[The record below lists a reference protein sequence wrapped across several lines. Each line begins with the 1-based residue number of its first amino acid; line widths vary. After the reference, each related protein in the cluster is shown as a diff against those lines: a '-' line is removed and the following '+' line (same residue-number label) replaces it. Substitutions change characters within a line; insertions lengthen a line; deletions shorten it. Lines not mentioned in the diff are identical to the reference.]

1 MKTRA
6 EIDELIA
13 RWLDD
18 PDWEL
23 EESDGFEDHKD
34 ELLAVRHKHEA
45 EWKARAQREHAEAI
59 AALTGP
65 ALAILPV
72 SAQRAAQ
79 TPGTNLH
86 LALGM
91 CAEMLL
97 PIKQR
102 LDRLDARVDAN
113 HDDLQQQIDLLRA
126 ALREVR
132 S

>member
-6 EIDELIA
+6 DIDELIA

-72 SAQRAAQ
+72 SAQRAAHGVACDPSTIHFVF
-79 TPGTNLH
+79 TPGD
-86 LALGM
+86 GRDQ
-91 CAEMLL
+91 L
-97 PIKQR
+97 PW
-102 LDRLDARVDAN
+102 LTASVSVT
-113 HDDLQQQIDLLRA
+113 
-126 ALREVR
+126 EVKR
-132 S
+132 

>member
-13 RWLDD
+13 RWLED

-45 EWKARAQREHAEAI
+45 EWKAQEI
-59 AALTGP
+59 AALIKP
-65 ALAILPV
+65 ALAVLPPAMV
-72 SAQRAAQ
+72 FAAQ
-79 TPGTNLH
+79 TPGTDLH
-86 LALGM
+86 LALGLW
-91 CAEMLL
+91 AEMLL
-97 PIKQR
+97 PIKRLVRWLEQNGARDTENKLSKLSQR
-102 LDRLDARVDAN
+102 LRKLERRD
-113 HDDLQQQIDLLRA
+113 
-126 ALREVR
+126 